1 MRAKLSLL
9 SAFAAGLVGGAA
21 VSGCQTYDFEPV
33 APLALAQTTV
43 GDTVTA
49 QALKPNLMVLLDTSG
64 SMTLPVDTRDPDCT
78 KRFDGTPLP
87 AGQEYCGQTS
97 ATACNTD
104 LCPTRWSE
112 LQGAMSRFLS
122 ESGSVA
128 RMGLTTYPGPAAGTN
143 SLRCEASSVVN
154 KTIPQADDDPSLQA
168 AASGIQSVILGIP
181 NRGTGAPSGGTPTSL
196 SLQFVGQQPDVQATD
211 RDNFVLLLTDGLPN
225 CNPENANSGTNV
237 DACQCTLANIGTTTG
252 CQGDYV
258 RRGCLDKDASVVAV
272 EDLKKKD
279 IRTIVVGFGA
289 ETATGN
295 GPATLNAMAT
305 AGDFARSC
313 RDDPDACG
321 AGDTCDA
328 TTKLCGRRFY
338 QAANQEELAEALRE
352 IIDLVGSKDICLLA
366 LAPEQLPTDNNAN
379 LVVVYVNDQ
388 ITASGADTWSL
399 TDKGVQFAGATCERI
414 KNSTPA
420 NPIKLEVRA
429 VQKK

>member
-64 SMTLPVDTRDPDCT
+64 SMTLPVNTRDPDCF
-78 KRFDGTPLP
+78 RANSTPSP
-87 AGQEYCGQTS
+87 DDDYCGQTP
-97 ATACNTD
+97 ATACNTAV
-104 LCPTRWSE
+104 CPTRWSE

-122 ESGSVA
+122 ENGSVA
-128 RMGLTTYPGPAAGTN
+128 RMGLTTYPGPAAGAN

-154 KTIPQADDDPSLQA
+154 KTIPQSDDDPSLQA

-181 NRGTGAPSGGTPTSL
+181 NAGTNAPSGGTPTSL

-237 DACQCTLANIGTTTG
+237 DACQCTLANIGANTG

-272 EDLKKKD
+272 EDLKKKG

-313 RDDPDACG
+313 RDDPNACG

-338 QAANQEELAEALRE
+338 QAANQEELANALKE